1 MELDWQL
8 CDMSVQPHVLSI
20 LLLNRRDCME
30 RWTRMSMGC
39 GFSYQRKKILKGQVL
54 QPQAL
59 LLIHLLW
66 AACTALWLLVASESL
81 VQERYMARVLI
92 PAARPFSQSLSS
104 TCFVWVSKEDPSE
117 VHFSLLLL
125 LDLDLL
131 LQTGL
136 LQNGLG
142 WGKGW
147 ILVLGVSDTDAL
159 MSSMEVTGLNSPMVQ
174 ICIAL
179 FCLWQERKE

>member
-1 MELDWQL
+1 MNKDVNGLSFFLSKKKNLERTGTAAPSFAFNPPPVGCMHCTVTSCSFRELGSGEIYGTGVNP
-8 CDMSVQPHVLSI
+8 C
-20 LLLNRRDCME
+20 C
-30 RWTRMSMGC
+30 
-39 GFSYQRKKILKGQVL
+39 
-54 QPQAL
+54 QAFL
-59 LLIHLLW
+59 TVSLI
-66 AACTALWLLVASESL
+66 
-81 VQERYMARVLI
+81 
-92 PAARPFSQSLSS
+92 